1 MPPKKSVTKKTDE
14 TGPENTPEE
23 TSDNGIMSEVNKTLS
38 LIQQDIKDVKIEL
51 QKTIKDDKLDSL
63 ISSIVKQIVEQKKIE
78 TNIKDQKKPKD
89 VKS

>member
-1 MPPKKSVTKKTDE
+1 MPPKKSVTKITDE

-78 TNIKDQKKPKD
+78 TNIKDQKNQKM
-89 VKS
+89 

>member
-1 MPPKKSVTKKTDE
+1 MPPKKSVTKITDE

-63 ISSIVKQIVEQKKIE
+63 ISSIVKQIVEQKK
-78 TNIKDQKKPKD
+78 NRN
-89 VKS
+89 